1 MTRRLSRRSR
11 SARRGVAPVAVLA
24 AAAMCVIAV
33 PAAASDTDDEH
44 VLWPFVCSV
53 DGVCLA
59 MTATLADSD
68 GDGIVDIDEE
78 VLGTDLSAAASA
90 PRVEELV
97 SVVGKGALPSFEMGF
112 SEVIVIPE
120 TLPDGTRLVPE
131 GPSAGRESTLAR
143 LGIDESVLKGF
154 GLDVPGGFAVDSVL
168 GALGITLGKDGRP
181 VKKEGSPVGKR
192 IGGVGVGEISQEKD
206 GPDMGDQ
213 PAFGTDRNGGADTAK
228 TLGQR
233 AYELFFG
240 PDKKSDPPKGG
251 ADGGV
256 DGGTDAPKKLTT
268 GDEGNVVL
276 PLTAEDMDRALAKLG
291 FDKTPVQD
299 DPKVAPDIAGVDLNP
314 RRTVILVVDPEP
326 SERFQSLLKIVLTT
340 PNPENPADRN
350 TNFGPGGG
358 LLTGVVPDSAWPKA

>member
-1 MTRRLSRRSR
+1 MSRRFTARSR
-11 SARRGVAPVAVLA
+11 SVRGGAVPVAALTA
-24 AAAMCVIAV
+24 ATLCVIAA
-33 PAAASDTDDEH
+33 PAAASDTDDEP
-44 VLWPFVCSV
+44 VLRPFVCSV

-59 MTATLADSD
+59 VIASLADSD
-68 GDGIVDIDEE
+68 GDGIADIDEE
-78 VLGTDLSAAASA
+78 VVGTDPADPTSA

-112 SEVIVIPE
+112 SEVVVIPE
-120 TLPDGTRLVPE
+120 TLPDGTRLIPE

-154 GLDVPGGFAVDSVL
+154 GLDLAGGFAVDPVL
-168 GALGITLGKDGRP
+168 GALGITLGEDGRP
-181 VKKEGSPVGKR
+181 VKKEGPPVGKR

-233 AYELFFG
+233 AYDLVFG
-240 PDKKSDPPKGG
+240 SDKKADPPKGG
-251 ADGGV
+251 ADGG
-256 DGGTDAPKKLTT
+256 TEAPKKLTT
-268 GDEGNVVL
+268 GDEGNVAL
-276 PLTAEDMDRALAKLG
+276 PLTTEDMERALAKLG

-299 DPKVAPDIAGVDLNP
+299 DPKVVPDIAGVDLNP
-314 RRTVILVVDPEP
+314 RRTIILVVDPEP
-326 SERFQSLLKIVLTT
+326 SERFQSHLKVILTT
-340 PNPENPADRN
+340 PDPDNPADRN

-358 LLTGVVPDSAWPKA
+358 LLTGVVPDSGWPRP